1 MGVHLQPL
9 ELGVGFIPFFQQKI
23 QRYFKDFQGH
33 ISHFPFSRTPFSAK
47 KSLEYMSFLVLPQ
60 HEQVSV
66 LCLLLVGTGESWL
79 DKVSAEIPGLSSTDC
94 NFKDFQGLV
103 FFILKFKD
111 FQ

>member
-1 MGVHLQPL
+1 
-9 ELGVGFIPFFQQKI
+9 
-23 QRYFKDFQGH
+23 
-33 ISHFPFSRTPFSAK
+33 
-47 KSLEYMSFLVLPQ
+47 MSFLVLPQ